1 MTKYETRIPFF
12 LMWKYIKRGNKWTL
26 FLIIFL
32 MAIAF
37 INLIFITS
45 LFNCIIKSSEDQIID
60 TYTGQ
65 VMITPKSGQD
75 YIQNAKAATD
85 KIKKVEHVVGVSPQ
99 SYVSG
104 SLEYNGLKGSWPI
117 LAINPTQEK
126 TVTNVAEKMTS
137 GEYLDEQDTD
147 KIIIGRQIA
156 GGENVEMDAF
166 SFKGAK
172 VGDKVILNLSQAKKE
187 FEIKGIFYTKFIDTD
202 QRAFITE
209 KAWQEINPAGGDTA
223 TSIIVRLE
231 KRDGEEAIAKMKAAG
246 LNETFVT
253 WEDVSGL
260 MDTVTSSFLSINVLL
275 TFVGTLI
282 AATTIFIV
290 IYIDINNK
298 KRQIGILR
306 AIGIKPYLIRT
317 AYVIQTSI
325 YSVSGVLLGS
335 AIFFGILV
343 PYFKAF
349 PFVLPIGDANLIV
362 NPADFIIRL
371 ETILLVAIG
380 ACLIPAF
387 MVTRIKILDAI
398 WGRN

>member
-1 MTKYETRIPFF
+1 MTKYEARIPFF
-12 LMWKYIKRGNKWTL
+12 LMWKYLKRGNKWTL

-37 INLIFITS
+37 INLVFITS
-45 LFNCIIKSSEDQIID
+45 LFNGIIRSSEDQIIN
-60 TYTGQ
+60 TYTGHI
-65 VMITPKSGQD
+65 MITPKAGQD
-75 YIQNAKAATD
+75 FINNASAITE
-85 KIKKVEHVVGVSPQ
+85 KILKTENVTGVSSQ
-99 SYVSG
+99 TYVSG
-104 SLEYNGLKGSWPI
+104 SLEYNKIKGSWPI
-117 LAINPTQEK
+117 LAIDPTQEK

-137 GEYLDEQDTD
+137 GEYLDANDTD

-156 GGENVEMDAF
+156 GGQDVEMDAF
-166 SFKGAK
+166 SFKDAK
-172 VGDKVILNLSQAKKE
+172 VGDKVKLNLGQE
-187 FEIKGIFYTKFIDTD
+187 TRELTVKGIFYTKFIDTD

-209 KAWQEINPAGGDTA
+209 KAWQEINPAAGDTA
-223 TSIIVRLE
+223 TSIIVRLA
-231 KRDGEEAIAKMKAAG
+231 KRDGEQAIARMKAAG
-246 LNETFVT
+246 INETFVT

-343 PYFKAF
+343 PYFNHF
-349 PFVLPIGDANLIV
+349 PFVLPIGDATLVV

-371 ETILLVAIG
+371 ETILWVAIA

>member
-1 MTKYETRIPFF
+1 MTKYEARIPFF
-12 LMWKYIKRGNKWTL
+12 LMWKYLRRGNKWTL

-45 LFNCIIKSSEDQIID
+45 LFNGIIRSSEDQIID
-60 TYTGQ
+60 TYTGHI
-65 VMITPKSGQD
+65 MITPKSGQD
-75 YIQNAKAATD
+75 YIQNAEATAD
-85 KIKKVEHVVGVSPQ
+85 KIKKVENVIGVSSQ
-99 SYVSG
+99 AYVSG

-117 LAINPTQEK
+117 LAIDPAAEK

-137 GEYLDEQDTD
+137 GEYLDAGDTD

-187 FEIKGIFYTKFIDTD
+187 FVIKGIFYTKFIDTD

-209 KAWQEINPAGGDTA
+209 KAWKELNPSAADTA
-223 TSIIVRLE
+223 TSIIVRLD
-231 KRDGEEAIAKMKAAG
+231 KRDGEEAIAKFKAKG
-246 LNETFVT
+246 IDETFVT

-349 PFVLPIGDANLIV
+349 PFVLPIGDANLVV

-371 ETILLVAIG
+371 ETILIVAIG